1 MGTYTFGAIDIG
13 SNAIR
18 LLINTVEEYPDQVEF
33 KKTAFLRVPIR
44 LGEDVFTRGEISP
57 EKRERTC
64 EAMEGFAH
72 IMKAYGVQDYRAYAT
87 SAMREAANGTA
98 ITDYIREKS
107 GVAIEIISGQ
117 VEADTI
123 YANGLVDMLAADK
136 TYLYVDVGGGSTEVI
151 VYSDRSKVD
160 ARSFALGTVRM
171 LSDAV
176 DKDEMKK
183 FKKWLTGIG
192 KKYQPTAIIGS
203 GGNINKVQKLLNK
216 KDKENISRPELD
228 MLYRYI
234 KSFSF
239 AERVHTMRLAT
250 YRADVI
256 VPAMKIF
263 LTVCTQCNIDEII
276 VPKMGLSDGIIRT
289 LYTLHKAD
297 TTRPATL

>member
-44 LGEDVFTRGEISP
+44 LGEDVFTHGEVSP
-57 EKRERTC
+57 QKRERMC
-64 EAMEGFAH
+64 EAMAGFAH
-72 IMKAYGVQDYRAYAT
+72 IMRAYGVQDYRAYAT
-87 SAMREAANGTA
+87 SAMREARNGA
-98 ITDYIREKS
+98 EIVEYIRKNS
-107 GVAIEIISGQ
+107 GIGIEIISGQ
-117 VEADTI
+117 TEADTI
-123 YANGLVDMLAADK
+123 FANGLADMLAADK

-151 VYSDRSKVD
+151 VYSDRTKVD
-160 ARSFALGTVRM
+160 ARSFALGTVRI

-183 FKKWLTGIG
+183 FKKWLGAIG
-192 KKYQPTAIIGS
+192 
-203 GGNINKVQKLLNK
+203 QK
-216 KDKENISRPELD
+216 
-228 MLYRYI
+228 YRYI

-256 VPAMKIF
+256 VPAMKLF
-263 LTVCTQCNIDEII
+263 LTVCTQCGIDEII

-289 LYTLHKAD
+289 LYTAHRQNAQ
-297 TTRPATL
+297 

>member
-1 MGTYTFGAIDIG
+1 MSTYTFGAIDIG

-18 LLINTVEEYPDQVEF
+18 LLITTVEEYPDQVEF

-44 LGEDVFTRGEISP
+44 LGEDVFTRGEIST
-57 EKRERTC
+57 EKRERMC
-64 EAMEGFAH
+64 EAMAGFSH

-87 SAMREAANGTA
+87 SAMREAKNGPE
-98 ITDYIREKS
+98 ITDYIRRNS
-107 GVAIEIISGQ
+107 GIGIEIISGQ
-117 VEADTI
+117 LEADTI
-123 YANGLVDMLAADK
+123 FANGLVDMLAADK
-136 TYLYVDVGGGSTEVI
+136 TYMYVDVGGGSTEVI
-151 VYSDRSKVD
+151 VYSNRTKVA

-176 DKDEMKK
+176 DKDEMKR
-183 FKKWLTGIG
+183 FKKWLAEMGR
-192 KKYQPTAIIGS
+192 KYQPSAIIGS
-203 GGNINKVQKLLNK
+203 GGNINKAQKLLNK
-216 KDKENISRPELD
+216 KDKESITRPELD

-263 LTVCTQCNIDEII
+263 LTVCNQCNIEEIL

-289 LYTLHKAD
+289 LYAQHQK
-297 TTRPATL
+297 TTAAAAKS